1 MKLPFPAIRTLN
13 FHLQNLEFK
22 SGVLDEI
29 IGFLK
34 IKCES
39 LNQDFGRDCMVALDE
54 MDIKAGIDYCVHSG
68 TYIGGITL
76 PKHEGVAT
84 KALVILVGG
93 ITTRWKQIVSYYFT
107 GDSMNGAVLA
117 DVLKEVF
124 KKISAIGL
132 KVHSV
137 TSDMGSANQAMWKTF
152 GIKAGRKCETKN
164 YVLNPVNGEKIYF
177 LADGPHLLKNIKQ
190 CLVQNKIIQL
200 PNDFVEK
207 YKLTSDLVDVQHIK
221 DFCEEEGK
229 FELQFASKL
238 NVDLLQSNHFNKMNY
253 GLEQV

>member
-1 MKLPFPAIRTLN
+1 
-13 FHLQNLEFK
+13 
-22 SGVLDEI
+22 
-29 IGFLK
+29 
-34 IKCES
+34 
-39 LNQDFGRDCMVALDE
+39 
-54 MDIKAGIDYCVHSG
+54 
-68 TYIGGITL
+68 
-76 PKHEGVAT
+76 
-84 KALVILVGG
+84 
-93 ITTRWKQIVSYYFT
+93 
-107 GDSMNGAVLA
+107 
-117 DVLKEVF
+117 
-124 KKISAIGL
+124 
-132 KVHSV
+132 
-137 TSDMGSANQAMWKTF
+137 MGSANQAMWKTF

-238 NVDLLQSNHFNKMNY
+238 NVDLLQSNHFNKMKVSNSLNVLNRNVSCGIKFDAEEEREDKSSLTTAVFIDVVHRWFQLISSRSTILALSKFNMAVY
-253 GLEQV
+253 RETIEFLQEFIKLCS